1 MNTKPLSGKPKE
13 INARLQR
20 GVLRLALSFH
30 GQHPE
35 LDKHLKELGTLI
47 RNGKKDDELQ
57 NLIDEI
63 VDTIV
68 SRGITQNTEQR
79 GGRSLSDLLH
89 RIESKFPKSNALE
102 KIQQELSLPL
112 DKQSFEAAL
121 ENAARLIAGLARS
134 QTEAQDVTDQ
144 SGYDGAIV
152 AKLLDRIDFSE
163 RVERDITRIK
173 NRIQQHQD
181 EVQLM
186 RQLNLAAAVISTEL
200 SAAGNGDSF
209 TSARD
214 QFLLLMNLMP
224 FPASLSQ
231 SSAKTRKAIE
241 KAESGE
247 SLSRCIPEIAELTST
262 MKLLLQSEIDDL
274 RNFLKSTVGRLL
286 GLEAQIKHS
295 CDFHTQSMDNAF
307 NLEKNL
313 GVHAEGM
320 LTEIAHEQDVAAIK
334 NAVSSHLDGIDASLK
349 TFVATE
355 DQRHQEARD
364 KIDHMVTA
372 LSDLENEA
380 TELRDDLKKQHT
392 QILVDPLTAILN
404 RAGYDEYVNKEYQR
418 WRRYQSNLTLA
429 VIDLDNFKE
438 INDNYGH
445 AAGDKVL
452 ATVSRQLESQLREND
467 VICRYGGEEFVL
479 ILPETNAPE
488 GIVIL
493 DKLRDYI
500 ANCNFH
506 FQDTPVPVTLSCG
519 VARFRADDSVDHVFD
534 RADQAMYAAKRN
546 GRNQVR
552 SEDDVAQQSA

>member
-1 MNTKPLSGKPKE
+1 
-13 INARLQR
+13 
-20 GVLRLALSFH
+20 
-30 GQHPE
+30 
-35 LDKHLKELGTLI
+35 
-47 RNGKKDDELQ
+47 
-57 NLIDEI
+57 
-63 VDTIV
+63 
-68 SRGITQNTEQR
+68 
-79 GGRSLSDLLH
+79 
-89 RIESKFPKSNALE
+89 
-102 KIQQELSLPL
+102 
-112 DKQSFEAAL
+112 
-121 ENAARLIAGLARS
+121 
-134 QTEAQDVTDQ
+134 
-144 SGYDGAIV
+144 
-152 AKLLDRIDFSE
+152 
-163 RVERDITRIK
+163 
-173 NRIQQHQD
+173 
-181 EVQLM
+181 
-186 RQLNLAAAVISTEL
+186 
-200 SAAGNGDSF
+200 
-209 TSARD
+209 
-214 QFLLLMNLMP
+214 
-224 FPASLSQ
+224 
-231 SSAKTRKAIE
+231 
-241 KAESGE
+241 
-247 SLSRCIPEIAELTST
+247 
-262 MKLLLQSEIDDL
+262 
-274 RNFLKSTVGRLL
+274 
-286 GLEAQIKHS
+286 
-295 CDFHTQSMDNAF
+295 
-307 NLEKNL
+307 
-313 GVHAEGM
+313 M

-519 VARFRADDSVDHVFD
+519 VAQFRADDSVDHVFD